1 MPRLFPAAAPHDDL
15 DVLAFDIA
23 QVAQSFTQ
31 VAQARLEVG
40 DAEDADPA
48 QAGRLGAAREG
59 HEAQRGQ
66 CEYRVPPVH
75 GMEFPCGM
83 YRYWNKIALAAAPDN
98 EV

>member
-48 QAGRLGAAREG
+48 QAALLINLVKRYPDTV
-59 HEAQRGQ
+59 QR
-66 CEYRVPPVH
+66 
-75 GMEFPCGM
+75 
-83 YRYWNKIALAAAPDN
+83 LAAI
-98 EV
+98 